1 MLNGRH
7 ARPLRRLAV
16 RCRACFAKLQRQ
28 LSLAD
33 AMQVAVWACAALM
46 ALTTLGILVA
56 IRSGSSSSNSSSS
69 GAGGAGAAPAD

>member
-1 MLNGRH
+1 M
-7 ARPLRRLAV
+7 

-56 IRSGSSSSNSSSS
+56 IRSSSSSSSSGSGSNSSSS
-69 GAGGAGAAPAD
+69 GAGAVHAD